1 MHKQRLFIAI
11 AGAVGVIAAFLPWIS
26 ATMPFFG
33 TVSVSGISGMVGDG
47 WITLGL
53 SGAAAGLAIAKG
65 DKTQELDAQMKK
77 IIGGLG
83 AGIAGYLLFF
93 MFIRAQGGLS
103 VMGMGVWLT
112 LLAGLVVMAIPFV
125 IKGDGG
131 FEMPNKDTIKED
143 LK

>member
-1 MHKQRLFIAI
+1 MHKQRLFILI
-11 AGAVGVIAAFLPWIS
+11 AAGLGIIAAFFPWIS

-53 SGAAAGLAIAKG
+53 SAAAGGLTFAKG
-65 DKTQELDAQMKK
+65 DKSQELDAQMKK
-77 IIGGLG
+77 TVAGLG
-83 AGIAGYLLFF
+83 AGIAGYILFF
-93 MFIRAQGGLS
+93 MFIRAEGGLS

-112 LLAGLVVMAIPFV
+112 FLAGAAIAALPFV

-131 FEMPNKDTIKED
+131 FEMPTKDTIKED